1 MAIFSHEFC
10 CLQKLLRIAQARQ
23 GGGRWPGGGAIGR
36 ASAQQTNPAKFH
48 CLRLGQQRA
57 LPLPSMVT
65 LGSGTVS
72 VPAGWSGRIALPCG
86 AVIQLP
92 SLASGEATTA
102 LLQLPPCKEDKAV
115 RGRELTATL
124 WPLLAKDRRWSGTVH
139 QILNQL
145 RTDGLLLGSGTA
157 TLKVAF
163 AKASAAQAEAEAM
176 SAEATDKTSTVAA
189 TAADQSTGPYPGI
202 PPPGLEAVIQRLSN
216 PDPSC
221 KLNKADGGAAEIEQ
235 AKRLLLTAIHLI
247 YTGEAQADVEVDM
260 VAAPVAEE
268 QPCQLSKVVAGTTS
282 LTQATSLALRYSSEL
297 RDGESL
303 SLTISNVKSKAKSG
317 GTTTATT
324 AAEATALAT
333 FTFSFSE
340 EGERSAREVDSF
352 RQWDLID
359 AARELRVEL
368 VQSQLQ
374 QAKANQ
380 SKIAKSKPKA
390 KAKIAK
396 SKPKAKALDGDLDD
410 YFK

>member
-1 MAIFSHEFC
+1 
-10 CLQKLLRIAQARQ
+10 
-23 GGGRWPGGGAIGR
+23 
-36 ASAQQTNPAKFH
+36 
-48 CLRLGQQRA
+48 
-57 LPLPSMVT
+57 
-65 LGSGTVS
+65 
-72 VPAGWSGRIALPCG
+72 
-86 AVIQLP
+86 
-92 SLASGEATTA
+92 
-102 LLQLPPCKEDKAV
+102 
-115 RGRELTATL
+115 
-124 WPLLAKDRRWSGTVH
+124 
-139 QILNQL
+139 
-145 RTDGLLLGSGTA
+145 
-157 TLKVAF
+157 VAF

-202 PPPGLEAVIQRLSN
+202 PPPGLEAVIQRLSK

-352 RQWDLID
+352 QQWGLID

-374 QAKANQ
+374 QAKASQ
-380 SKIAKSKPKA
+380 SKIAKSKPKAKAKIAKSKPKA